1 MNQQI
6 PTFELLLFALSW
18 LGLVYLINS
27 LIARKWKKIEPATA
41 LLYFVSM
48 ATMGIVGEV
57 AVNSI
62 YNFLFNSPLWTYD
75 IYAIHHNYTSQ
86 YAAILWGVY
95 GFHLYLFHGTY
106 KNWGKKSIHRLAVVF
121 AFESILVELLVNT
134 SFLIIFGHYLFY
146 YWPDN
151 MLHLSA
157 IQALPFYWL
166 CGYIVF
172 TVFKNFE
179 QNPKFFILLS
189 AGVGWVVAFLTK

>member
-57 AVNSI
+57 AVNSV
-62 YNFLFNSPLWTYD
+62 YEFMFGHPLWTYG
-75 IYAIHHNYTSQ
+75 IFPIHHNYTSQ

-95 GFHLYLFHGTY
+95 GFHLYLFQY
-106 KNWGKKSIHRLAVVF
+106 
-121 AFESILVELLVNT
+121 
-134 SFLIIFGHYLFY
+134 
-146 YWPDN
+146 
-151 MLHLSA
+151 HL
-157 IQALPFYWL
+157 P
-166 CGYIVF
+166 
-172 TVFKNFE
+172 
-179 QNPKFFILLS
+179 
-189 AGVGWVVAFLTK
+189 